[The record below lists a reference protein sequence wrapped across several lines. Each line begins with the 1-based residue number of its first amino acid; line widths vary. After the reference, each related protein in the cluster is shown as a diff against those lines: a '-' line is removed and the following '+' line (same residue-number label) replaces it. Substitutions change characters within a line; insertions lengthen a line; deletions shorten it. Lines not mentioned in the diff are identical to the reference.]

1 MLMVV
6 KKGHATYQPKRS
18 GEEETRASGKRVG
31 KHLCGCCQSNRVPI
45 RVREILT
52 VCSPIS
58 PVRIHE
64 RSGSEDQNHRTP
76 PAVASL
82 TASAS
87 RPNASFTPSFGSGQ
101 LTSSFRSFRRCH
113 ATGAAAMDPRRVPQA
128 DLERFR
134 AEEVLYL
141 HSLWRRAPPPNRN
154 RNVGPS
160 PGPALH
166 PAPAAFKKK
175 SKQEKRGK
183 KEKAAA
189 ARTDSWPEWPS
200 IPAPDTNAVPT
211 TWGDLAPPQ
220 AAATSIP
227 VSAEDR
233 ARVAAAQAQHNGLK
247 ASQDFFSEEDD
258 SDEDEEDD
266 MEENDGAKMGPFRF
280 FTELFVKDGELREY
294 YEKNYEKG
302 EFSCFACAGIG
313 SKRVRRF
320 RNCMGLV
327 QHAKSTSN
335 AKRRGAH
342 RALAKAVCQVL
353 GWDIKRLPSFVL
365 DTAVSLGRSLSD
377 AGKTQ
382 MQDDVQKDV
391 IENEEE
397 LPGDTIQN
405 IDAINGNL
413 TENIFERASLP
424 LQE

>member
-1 MLMVV
+1 
-6 KKGHATYQPKRS
+6 
-18 GEEETRASGKRVG
+18 
-31 KHLCGCCQSNRVPI
+31 
-45 RVREILT
+45 
-52 VCSPIS
+52 
-58 PVRIHE
+58 
-64 RSGSEDQNHRTP
+64 
-76 PAVASL
+76 
-82 TASAS
+82 
-87 RPNASFTPSFGSGQ
+87 
-101 LTSSFRSFRRCH
+101 
-113 ATGAAAMDPRRVPQA
+113 MDPRRVPRA

-141 HSLWRRAPPPNRN
+141 HSLWRRGPPPNRN
-154 RNVGPS
+154 SNLGPS

-189 ARTDSWPEWPS
+189 ARTDSGPEWPS

-220 AAATSIP
+220 AAATSMP
-227 VSAEDR
+227 VSAEDQ

-258 SDEDEEDD
+258 SDEDEEDEEDD

-327 QHAKSTSN
+327 QHAKSTSK

>member
-1 MLMVV
+1 MD
-6 KKGHATYQPKRS
+6 TY
-18 GEEETRASGKRVG
+18 TR
-31 KHLCGCCQSNRVPI
+31 
-45 RVREILT
+45 T
-52 VCSPIS
+52 
-58 PVRIHE
+58 VRIGGSESSHPTRGRVTHCEHFPTERQLHSLLRE
-64 RSGSEDQNHRTP
+64 RSTHLVVSLLSSLPRHR
-76 PAVASL
+76 S
-82 TASAS
+82 
-87 RPNASFTPSFGSGQ
+87 
-101 LTSSFRSFRRCH
+101 
-113 ATGAAAMDPRRVPQA
+113 RRVPQA

-141 HSLWRRAPPPNRN
+141 HSLWRRGTPPNRN
-154 RNVGPS
+154 RNLDPS

-189 ARTDSWPEWPS
+189 ARTDSGPEWPS

-211 TWGDLAPPQ
+211 TWGDLAPTQ
-220 AAATSIP
+220 AAATSMP
-227 VSAEDR
+227 VSAEDQ

-266 MEENDGAKMGPFRF
+266 MEENDGVKMGPFRF

-327 QHAKSTSN
+327 QHAKSTSK